1 MKPASSS
8 SLLTADRQ
16 ADIMLHPRTPGMS
29 RSYLGM
35 DDFVDDCI
43 QRNQEE
49 FFAENGLPQLWGQEN
64 KITSGLDAPV
74 CNCVYENSL
83 SPDGKQAN
91 RFL

>member
-8 SLLTADRQ
+8 SLLSADGQ

-29 RSYLGM
+29 RSYLRM
-35 DDFVDDCI
+35 DDFMDDCI

-49 FFAENGLPQLWGQEN
+49 FLAENRLPQLWGQEN

-74 CNCVYENSL
+74 CNCVYEDSL
-83 SPDGKQAN
+83 SPDAKQAN